1 MAKKRVVLFR
11 PVEIRKYILLS
22 DNMADID
29 KQRSQAALTI
39 LHSLGSCKWYV
50 RDFPRE
56 FSVECQYLKP
66 QYQANNTK
74 QVNAKQ
80 CNTEK
85 VIKKPALNRQANGS
99 GKAIKPR
106 EVDTCDYHL
115 NDRHLKDLDPQK
127 IHYLFGI

>member
-1 MAKKRVVLFR
+1 VAKKRVVLFR

-29 KQRSQAALTI
+29 EQRSQATLTM
-39 LHSLGSCKWYV
+39 LHLLGSCKWHV
-50 RDFPRE
+50 RDFSRV

-66 QYQANNTK
+66 QYQANDIK

-80 CNTEK
+80 CNAEK

-99 GKAIKPR
+99 GKEIKP
-106 EVDTCDYHL
+106 
-115 NDRHLKDLDPQK
+115 
-127 IHYLFGI
+127 